1 MIPCNFAFRH
11 RHIWKELNSPR
22 CISRHVQLISAYT
35 IYQSY
40 PGYKQV
46 YEHLN
51 KACLHEL
58 EIRIG
63 DAWKQ
68 KAQTAAGLVE
78 FKIDDK
84 KCKAKFLP
92 EMVIVLTQNGKQ
104 VTLAEPAKVRVEN
117 TGNKMLSKS
126 LNVELTFENEKF
138 KAEMKP
144 ECYQQWQ
151 TWLSGTAAPKSIT

>member
-1 MIPCNFAFRH
+1 
-11 RHIWKELNSPR
+11 
-22 CISRHVQLISAYT
+22 
-35 IYQSY
+35 
-40 PGYKQV
+40 
-46 YEHLN
+46 
-51 KACLHEL
+51 LHEL